1 MAIGEHPR
9 GHVLRAHTADLI
21 VEAWG
26 PTREACIE
34 QAVLG
39 LVASFAQ
46 VADGG
51 TTSDVEVELTGG
63 DADLLVAALD
73 EVIYRLDAD
82 DALPATACV
91 RLSPGGVT
99 LVLSLVDRRGAEAT
113 GAAPKGVSHSGLEF
127 GVSQDGA
134 WRCRVTIDV

>member
-1 MAIGEHPR
+1 VVIGEHPR
-9 GHVLRAHTADLI
+9 GHALRAHTADLI

-26 PTREACIE
+26 PTREVCIE

-46 VADGG
+46 VANGAS
-51 TTSDVEVELTGG
+51 TSDVEVELTGG

-73 EVIYRLDAD
+73 EVVYRLDAD
-82 DALPATACV
+82 DAIPATVCV
-91 RLSPGGVT
+91 RPSAGGVT
-99 LVLSLVDRRGAEAT
+99 LVLSLVDRRWAEPI

-127 GVSQDGA
+127 GASGDGM